1 MMQQSAYPIVDNL
14 LFSEIRPSTIHG
26 DGLFATNSINANSIL
41 GILDGQLVPWDE
53 QFSTAFEWN
62 AISESQLLIRPLRS
76 KYSYI
81 NHSRTPNLQREYHP
95 LRVTALKDIKA
106 GEELTLDYRKEP
118 LPKTYQQG
126 HGSGYL

>member
-1 MMQQSAYPIVDNL
+1 MMQASAYPIVDNL

-26 DGLFATNSINANSIL
+26 DGLFATNNIIANSIL
-41 GILDGQLVPWDE
+41 GVLDGQLVPWDE

-62 AISESQLLIRPLRS
+62 AISESQLLIRPLRT

-81 NHSRTPNLQREYHP
+81 NHSRSPNLQLEYHP
-95 LRVTALKDIKA
+95 LRVTALKGIKA
-106 GEELTLDYRKEP
+106 DEELTLDYRKEP